1 MKCRSVAYVLT
12 AVVCGAGLVACG
24 NDDGGGE
31 DDKTVAGAEPTPAR
45 PDTSPSA
52 SESARASRPEIELP
66 ADVKFSFDWRTGDKL
81 EDEVLADSEQR
92 IAAVE
97 MAIAE
102 QDPVHAAYRFYS
114 EGAAAADSQK
124 YIQSFVDHKARTT
137 GLTRVY
143 DAKVEV
149 DEGPGKARLVYC
161 EDQSKAYNKF
171 LETGKADVSEPG
183 PDSYVLY
190 SSSLTRDAKGVWVT
204 ERLLSTRGAAQCR
217 P

>member
-12 AVVCGAGLVACG
+12 AVVCGAGLAACG
-24 NDDGGGE
+24 SDDGGGK
-31 DDKTVAGAEPTPAR
+31 DDKTVAGAEEKTTRPA
-45 PDTSPSA
+45 PSPSA
-52 SESARASRPEIELP
+52 SDSGPDRPEIKLP

-81 EDEVLADSEQR
+81 KDEVLADSEQR
-92 IAAVE
+92 VKAVE

-102 QDPVHAAYRFYS
+102 QDPVHAGYRFYS
-114 EGAAAADSQK
+114 EGEAAADSQK

-137 GLTRVY
+137 GLTRIY

-149 DEGPGKARLVYC
+149 DKGPGKARLVYC

-171 LETGKADVSEPG
+171 LKTGKVDVSEPG

-190 SSSLTRDAKGVWVT
+190 SSSLTRNAKGVWVT